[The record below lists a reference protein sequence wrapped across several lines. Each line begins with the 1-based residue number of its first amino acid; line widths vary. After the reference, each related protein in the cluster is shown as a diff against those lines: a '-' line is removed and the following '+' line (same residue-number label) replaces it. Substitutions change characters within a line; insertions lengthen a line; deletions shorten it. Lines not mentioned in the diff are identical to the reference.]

1 MDLALFEN
9 HSVKIVGIL
18 YSLIVTSLSISI
30 FLSIISYE
38 HNHYRYRTLINQL
51 LTKLAKIVLFANIL
65 VQLPTT
71 LLYIFGP
78 LPWYICYP
86 QAILS
91 PILTA
96 ALVLLTNAI
105 TVVRYLFIFCVKN
118 PTSVQDDF
126 WAEFIN
132 MWALLASFLGN
143 LVFFLLPGKNPHR
156 LYICMGSA
164 PSDYSNLPSKMN
176 IFLMGL
182 FLVSIIIQIF
192 VHVKQKLYNN
202 NEVRSIRE
210 NDNSQLDLATFLFT
224 FFFIT
229 TVALFSSISI
239 ILNMFALQDLMQ
251 YPNYLL
257 FYVLHLIIAPTFNI
271 LIICFLFQKD
281 KKMKRYVRNELV
293 EKILFWGRKLNLV
306 EDPVFAVNS

>member
-9 HSVKIVGIL
+9 HTVKIVGIL
-18 YSLIVTSLSISI
+18 YSLTVTFITSLI

-51 LTKLAKIVLFANIL
+51 LTKLALIVLSSNIL
-65 VQLPTT
+65 SQLPNT
-71 LLYIFGP
+71 LIYIVGP

-86 QAILS
+86 QMILF
-91 PILTA
+91 PMLTGA
-96 ALVLLTNAI
+96 SILLTNAI

-118 PTSVQDDF
+118 PTSIQDDF

-143 LVFFLLPGKNPHR
+143 LLYFLLPGKNPHR

-164 PSDYSNLPSKMN
+164 PSDYLDLPSKMN
-176 IFLMGL
+176 VFLVGL
-182 FLVSIIIQIF
+182 FIVSIIIQIF
-192 VHVKQKLYNN
+192 VNVKQKLYNDN
-202 NEVRSIRE
+202 QVRSIRA